1 MKINLIG
8 TSIIGLTKQVL
19 VNIKIINNSWGILH
33 YNFMAPS
40 FVVTT
45 FDTTNNTPSKILPKI
60 IMKIKD
66 YKL

>member
-1 MKINLIG
+1 
-8 TSIIGLTKQVL
+8 
-19 VNIKIINNSWGILH
+19 
-33 YNFMAPS
+33 MAPS

-66 YKL
+66 CKL